1 MLSPCARAVWCGAF
15 ANDNH
20 TMLDLVPEFMEL
32 FLSVESV
39 SLHAD
44 VLDGNVWNP
53 AADGLHLAKLAYDV
67 QVQGVVP
74 SHNVPLL
81 FLNPSPRGM

>member
-15 ANDNH
+15 ANGDH
-20 TMLDLVPEFMEL
+20 MMVDLVPEFMEL
-32 FLSVESV
+32 FLSVNSV
-39 SLHAD
+39 SLHTD
-44 VLDGNVWNP
+44 VLDGIVWNP
-53 AADGLHLAKLAYDV
+53 AADGLHLAKLACDV

-81 FLNPSPRGM
+81 FLNASSRGM